1 MSSTFLLIS
10 IIDASRGVQKWP
22 QNHQQGNH
30 IITPSSKAAPKEI
43 VVCIIVS
50 ADEEA
55 ISSRALAAVLNWNGT
70 QSMLAKMD
78 VPNAVPLSRSR
89 SCFPGG
95 QLGPLQSIVMR
106 VDL

>member
-1 MSSTFLLIS
+1 MH
-10 IIDASRGVQKWP
+10 ASDLTK
-22 QNHQQGNH
+22 QGNH

-78 VPNAVPLSRSR
+78 VPNSSGYSNMCHSRDLALASPAGSLVHYNQS
-89 SCFPGG
+89 SCG
-95 QLGPLQSIVMR
+95 
-106 VDL
+106 